1 MSDSTA
7 PGHGAPPAPADLV
20 VRDAVVLAWDEARG
34 VHFLPGHD
42 VVIRGGLIE
51 AVQATGAVIPAVETI
66 HARGMIAMPGLI
78 NCHAH
83 SPMVLFRGAAEDV
96 SETRWFNQFIWPM
109 EVNLTEADIELGARL
124 AAAEM
129 ISTGTTTFA
138 DHYFGMD
145 AIARST
151 EESGLRALLGPT
163 YFSTDGAAGLER
175 GLEFA
180 ERWNGMADG
189 RISVAL
195 APHAPYTVTHEDL
208 VATARAAVEHELP
221 VHIHASESRI
231 QTRNSLER
239 DGATPIEALR
249 RAGLFDTHVLIA
261 HGIGI
266 VPEDLAMLAAARVGV
281 ASAAKGY
288 LKHGID
294 TTPVRMLRAAG
305 VPVGLATDGAASNN
319 TSDVWETMTAFA
331 LVQKAFEQDPSFLS
345 AAQVLEHATVQSA
358 RAIGRGD
365 DLGRLEPGYRAD
377 LLLVDISGP
386 RTQPVH
392 DLATTLVYSA
402 HSDDI
407 ETTIVDGRVLMRGRK
422 LLTVDVPAL
431 VAEIT
436 PRLPRLTDRSHGRS
450 IQDYDA

>member
-1 MSDSTA
+1 MSE
-7 PGHGAPPAPADLV
+7 APPSPPADLV
-20 VRDAVVLAWDEARG
+20 VRDAVVLAWDEALG
-34 VHFLPGHD
+34 VHFLAGHD
-42 VVIRGGLIE
+42 VIIRGGLIE
-51 AVQATGAVIPAVETI
+51 AVQPTGDAVPALEI
-66 HARGMIAMPGLI
+66 IDAHGMVAMPGLI

-83 SPMVLFRGAAEDV
+83 SPMVLFRGVAEDV
-96 SETRWFNQFIWPM
+96 SEERWFNEFIWPM

-151 EESGLRALLGPT
+151 EESGLRALLGLT
-163 YFSTDGAAGLER
+163 YFSSDGPAGLER

-180 ERWNGMADG
+180 DRWGGQADG
-189 RISVAL
+189 RITTAL
-195 APHAPYTVTHEDL
+195 APHAPYTVGHEDL
-208 VATARAAVEHELP
+208 VATTLAAVEHDLP
-221 VHIHASESRI
+221 IHIHASESRI
-231 QTRNSLER
+231 QTRHSLDRE
-239 DGATPIEALR
+239 GATPIEILR
-249 RAGLFDTHVLIA
+249 RAGMFDARVLIA

-266 VPEDLAMLAAARVGV
+266 VPEDVATLAGARVGIG
-281 ASAAKGY
+281 SAAKGY
-288 LKHGID
+288 LKHGMD

-319 TSDVWETMTAFA
+319 TSDLWETMTAFA
-331 LVQKAFEQDPSFLS
+331 LVQKAIERDQSFLT
-345 AAQVLEHATVQSA
+345 ARDVLEHATVQSA
-358 RAIGRGD
+358 RAIGREH
-365 DLGRLEPGYRAD
+365 DLGRIAPGFRAD
-377 LLLVDISGP
+377 LLLVDLAGP
-386 RTQPVH
+386 RTKPVH
-392 DLATTLVYSA
+392 DIATTLVYSA

-407 ETTIVDGRVLMRGRK
+407 DTTIVDGRVLMRARK

-431 VAEIT
+431 IAEIT